1 MARHNQGR
9 LALLLVLST
18 LAVASCR
25 REVRPNNAFLPKR
38 ITDTVASS
46 TQSVV
51 DLKKDHLNDVL
62 SSNNLQRGGGIP
74 LPASNELSG
83 AAIFLVLDHLFRKI
97 FQAKGISFPS
107 QLGGCCILFV
117 LMNLLEVVKPGLGD
131 TIFTS
136 LTPGAGFLAK
146 WLPVFFVP
154 GLAMLPLAPSMGS
167 PVEIL
172 KVLLIVVVGF
182 YYSAAT
188 VAFTVLGLRKLEG
201 SVTTAAV
208 PTATAP
214 SAPAAKPYSDELM
227 DVFLKS
233 FVLTGVVSIGAS
245 LTNNEFATP
254 LRTLFM
260 TITTFFGYIWGA
272 RLPAAFCKVV
282 HPLVTSTVVTLAA
295 TQLEASIT
303 GGVFND
309 VLGTYKAGSM
319 NPMSAGAGDLL
330 LYLLGPAVVSFAI
343 SIYSRKQQIVDNLL
357 VVCSSMMV
365 GSAGGLF
372 GTAVMVRLLKL
383 GGEAGCVLRKSVLP
397 RNVTTPLAVAI
408 TQILKGNVPQACAIV
423 VFTGIYGA
431 TFGAS
436 FMDALGITDP
446 VSRGMGVGASGQGL
460 GVASMMKEPEAFP
473 FAAVSMVLTAIAATT
488 LVSIPAF
495 ADALVKLSCGN

>member
-167 PVEIL
+167 PVEVSHCICIYTFIRARHEQFPL
-172 KVLLIVVVGF
+172 
-182 YYSAAT
+182 S
-188 VAFTVLGLRKLEG
+188 LE
-201 SVTTAAV
+201 
-208 PTATAP
+208 
-214 SAPAAKPYSDELM
+214 K
-227 DVFLKS
+227 
-233 FVLTGVVSIGAS
+233 
-245 LTNNEFATP
+245 
-254 LRTLFM
+254 
-260 TITTFFGYIWGA
+260 
-272 RLPAAFCKVV
+272 
-282 HPLVTSTVVTLAA
+282 
-295 TQLEASIT
+295 
-303 GGVFND
+303 
-309 VLGTYKAGSM
+309 
-319 NPMSAGAGDLL
+319 
-330 LYLLGPAVVSFAI
+330 
-343 SIYSRKQQIVDNLL
+343 
-357 VVCSSMMV
+357 
-365 GSAGGLF
+365 
-372 GTAVMVRLLKL
+372 
-383 GGEAGCVLRKSVLP
+383 
-397 RNVTTPLAVAI
+397 
-408 TQILKGNVPQACAIV
+408 
-423 VFTGIYGA
+423 
-431 TFGAS
+431 
-436 FMDALGITDP
+436 
-446 VSRGMGVGASGQGL
+446 
-460 GVASMMKEPEAFP
+460 
-473 FAAVSMVLTAIAATT
+473 
-488 LVSIPAF
+488 
-495 ADALVKLSCGN
+495 KLSM